1 MSISIDWGNK
11 IILIPKTYLTYVNG
25 SNYILDTNQFR
36 LTLKELEA
44 SENGIVFDE
53 THNHN
58 TEINIGGLTLA
69 RTVEI
74 INGYTITF
82 EDGQYAVNLTG
93 ANSNIGEV
101 INLNQVSIRSSNS
114 AGMVTVPG
122 SDPNILTILNL
133 MEADE
138 LLTPTVIKK
147 YLKGTNTEIL
157 SKTVTGGS
165 IQTVEI
171 REDI

>member
-1 MSISIDWGNK
+1 MPISINWSTK
-11 IILIPKTYLTYVNG
+11 TILVPKTYLTLISG
-25 SNYILDTNQFR
+25 TNYSLNLNDFR
-36 LTLKELEA
+36 LELRALEA
-44 SENGIVFDE
+44 SEEGCVFLV
-53 THNHN
+53 TNNHN
-58 TEINIGGLTLA
+58 TELNIGGLTLA
-69 RTVEI
+69 RTIEI

-82 EDGQYAVNLTG
+82 EDGQYAVNLIG
-93 ANSNIGEV
+93 ANSNIGDV
-101 INLNQVSIRSSNS
+101 ININQVSIRSSNS
-114 AGMVTVPG
+114 AGLVTVEG

-171 REDI
+171 RE